1 MKVTFIEE
9 IEAHKAW
16 RYIMSCPLCNEFKYK
31 IHHQLE
37 PQTSSC
43 WWLECENCGYTSYPS
58 PSREIAITRW
68 QRAHSTNQC

>member
-16 RYIMSCPLCNEFKYK
+16 LGNMYCPQCDEGTYK

-37 PQTSSC
+37 PMTRAG
-43 WWLECENCGYTSYPS
+43 WWLECPNCGFESYPS
-58 PSREIAITRW
+58 PSREIAIARW
-68 QRAHSTNQC
+68 KQARCANV